1 MFDYMRLQIINSTT
15 YVAWIFQWN
24 VHVLSC
30 LNTWLSFFNQPTNHV
45 QVMTDSL
52 IKAMFLR
59 ITVEIS
65 LLNLFLFLLSSFL
78 NNMTT
83 TVSLFLFLLV
93 FYNILWLLLVL
104 QFHSV
109 YSDISI
115 SKQMIYFN
123 YRLVNTRLQVVL
135 LLVLY
140 SLFSS
145 L

>member
-1 MFDYMRLQIINSTT
+1 MWPGSSNEMYM
-15 YVAWIFQWN
+15 YY
-24 VHVLSC
+24 HVSILGYLS
-30 LNTWLSFFNQPTNHV
+30 LTNQPTNHV